1 MIHSYAYYENISK
14 NLGRAQHNSFNHIY
28 RSHWNTK
35 KRIRS
40 LHPQLNGAVYVLCFW
55 LLLFSKQGLA
65 VESVT
70 PNSDLLTLASAVTQ
84 AVRDNPN
91 LAMMQAR
98 WKAMEAIPSQVGTL
112 PDPTISFNSLNLPTN
127 TFNTTQ
133 EPMTQMQVGVSQSIP
148 FPGKLGLKEKA
159 AEFEADAASND
170 IDETRLRLIRD
181 VKATWWVVFYLDRAL
196 EIVAANKGL
205 LRQFIEIAQTK
216 YSVGKGLQQDVLLA
230 QLELSQLLD
239 QEIQLVG
246 TQRNEKVRL
255 NALLDRSANYSFH
268 LPKEVDKNLPN
279 IIPEPQLYQMADLS
293 RPLLAKQ
300 RNRISAAGA
309 RVDLAK
315 KDYYPD
321 FGLGAFYGFRGGDN
335 PSFQGGGPRADF
347 LSLRLNMSV
356 PLFIGSKQSKAVI
369 QRAAEQLQQEYAL
382 QDEWSQVRAQISA
395 ALADY
400 ERAREQF
407 ILFESGIIPQAR
419 QTVASML
426 AGYQVNKVDFLNLIR
441 SQIALFNHETKYWRA
456 LIEAKQS
463 LAKLIAA
470 VGEEGVYE

>member
-1 MIHSYAYYENISK
+1 MAQK
-14 NLGRAQHNSFNHIY
+14 NLYKLEGIFGVYVTCNVLKLHRLL
-28 RSHWNTK
+28 WNTK
-35 KRIRS
+35 GRILAFSFQR
-40 LHPQLNGAVYVLCFW
+40 NGIVRALFFCS
-55 LLLFSKQGLA
+55 LLFSKQGLA
-65 VESVT
+65 IDPVSQ
-70 PNSDLLTLASAVTQ
+70 NGDLLTLDSAVTQ

-91 LAMMQAR
+91 LAKMQAR

-112 PDPTISFNSLNLPTN
+112 PDPTVSFNSLNLPTD

-133 EPMTQMQVGVSQSIP
+133 EAMTQQQVGVSLSIP
-148 FPGKLGLKEKA
+148 FPGKLGLKEEA
-159 AEFEADAASND
+159 AEFEAEAASND

-181 VKATWWVVFYLDRAL
+181 VKSTWWVVFYLDRAL
-196 EIVAANKGL
+196 EIVTSNKEL

-246 TQRNEKVRL
+246 TRRNEKVRL
-255 NALLDRSANYSFH
+255 NALLDRPANRSVR
-268 LPKEVDKNLPN
+268 LPKDIDKELPN
-279 IIPEPQLYQMADLS
+279 IISEPELYQLADLS

-300 RNRISAAGA
+300 RNRISAADT
-309 RVDLAK
+309 RVELAEK
-315 KDYYPD
+315 NYYPD
-321 FGLGAFYGFRGGDN
+321 FGLGAFYGFRGGNN
-335 PSFQGGGPRADF
+335 PPSQGGSRTDF
-347 LSLRLNMSV
+347 LSLRLSMSV
-356 PLFIGSKQSKAVI
+356 PLFIDSKQSKGVE
-369 QRAAEQLQQEYAL
+369 QRTAERLQHTYAL
-382 QDEWSQVRAQISA
+382 QDEWNQVRAQISA

-407 ILFESGIIPQAR
+407 ILFKSGIIPQAR

-441 SQIALFNHETKYWRA
+441 SQVMLFNHETKYWRA
-456 LIEAKQS
+456 LVEAKQS

>member
-1 MIHSYAYYENISK
+1 MFYSYKLISE
-14 NLGRAQHNSFNHIY
+14 NLGQVQLNRLEHIY
-28 RSHWNTK
+28 RSWDRK
-35 KRIRS
+35 KRIPIFS
-40 LHPQLNGAVYVLCFW
+40 FQKNSFVLILFFCS
-55 LLLFSKQGLA
+55 LLFSKQGLT
-65 VESVT
+65 VESVSS
-70 PNSDLLTLASAVTQ
+70 NSDLLTLASAVSQ

-98 WKAMEAIPSQVGTL
+98 WKAMSAIPSQLGTL
-112 PDPTISFNSLNLPTN
+112 PDPTISFGSLNLPTD
-127 TFNTTQ
+127 TFDTTQ
-133 EPMTQMQVGVSQSIP
+133 EAMTQQQVGVSLSIP
-148 FPGKLGLKEKA
+148 FPGKLGLKEEA
-159 AEFEADAASND
+159 AEFEAEAASND

-181 VKATWWVVFYLDRAL
+181 VKSTWWVVFFLDRAL
-196 EIVAANKGL
+196 EIVTANKEL

-239 QEIQLVG
+239 QEIQLIG
-246 TQRNEKVRL
+246 TRRNEKVRL
-255 NALLDRSANYSFH
+255 NALLDRPANRSVR
-268 LPKEVDKNLPN
+268 LPKDIDKELPN
-279 IIPEPQLYQMADLS
+279 IIPEPELYQMADSS

-300 RNRISAAGA
+300 RNRISAAST
-309 RVDLAK
+309 RVELAK

-321 FGLGAFYGFRGGDN
+321 FGVGAFYGFRGGNN
-335 PSFQGGGPRADF
+335 PSSQGGGRADF
-347 LSLRLNMSV
+347 LSLRLSMNV
-356 PLFIGSKQSKAVI
+356 PLFIDSKQSKGVE
-369 QRAAEQLQQEYAL
+369 QRTAERLQQTYAL
-382 QDEWSQVRAQISA
+382 QDEWNQVRAQISA

-407 ILFESGIIPQAR
+407 ILFKSGIIPQAR

-441 SQIALFNHETKYWRA
+441 SQVMLFNHETKYWRA
-456 LIEAKQS
+456 LVEAKQS

>member
-1 MIHSYAYYENISK
+1 MFYSYKLISE
-14 NLGRAQHNSFNHIY
+14 NLGQVKHKGFEHIY
-28 RSHWNTK
+28 CFWDRK
-35 KRIRS
+35 KRISIPSSQR
-40 LHPQLNGAVYVLCFW
+40 NGFLLALLFC
-55 LLLFSKQGLA
+55 LLLFSKQGMA
-65 VESVT
+65 VEPDSQ
-70 PNSDLLTLASAVTQ
+70 NKDLLTLASAVSQ

-98 WKAMEAIPSQVGTL
+98 WKAMGAIPSQVGTL
-112 PDPTISFNSLNLPTN
+112 PDPTISFGSLNLPTD
-127 TFNTTQ
+127 TFDTTQ
-133 EPMTQMQVGVSQSIP
+133 EPMTQMQMGVSQSIP

-159 AEFEADAASND
+159 AEFEAEAASND

-181 VKATWWVVFYLDRAL
+181 VKITWWVVFYLDRAL
-196 EIVAANKGL
+196 EIVEANKGL

-239 QEIQLVG
+239 NEIKLVG

-255 NALLDRSANYSFH
+255 NALLDRPANYNFS
-268 LPKEVDKNLPN
+268 LPKKGDKELLN
-279 IIPEPQLYQMADLS
+279 IIPESELYQIADSS

-309 RVDLAK
+309 RVELAK

-321 FGLGAFYGFRGGDN
+321 FGMGAFYGFRGGNN
-335 PSFQGGGPRADF
+335 PSPQGGGPRTDF
-347 LSLRLNMSV
+347 LSLKLSMSLPV
-356 PLFIGSKQSKAVI
+356 FIGRKQSKAVT

-382 QDEWSQVRAQISA
+382 KDEWSKVRAQISA

-407 ILFESGIIPQAR
+407 TLFESGIIPQAR

-441 SQIALFNHETKYWRA
+441 SQITLFNHETKYWRA
-456 LIEAKQS
+456 LAEAKQS

>member
-1 MIHSYAYYENISK
+1 MDYSCVCYKFISK
-14 NLGRAQHNSFNHIY
+14 NLGCVQS
-28 RSHWNTK
+28 
-35 KRIRS
+35 KRIEQIHCFRS
-40 LHPQLNGAVYVLCFW
+40 TRKSISVFSFQRTGIVWVLFFC
-55 LLLFSKQGLA
+55 LLLFSREGLA
-65 VESVT
+65 VKTVS
-70 PNSDLLTLASAVTQ
+70 PNNDPLTLASAVTQ

-98 WKAMEAIPSQVGTL
+98 WKAMSAIPSQLGTL
-112 PDPTISFNSLNLPTN
+112 PDPTISFGSLNLPTN

-133 EPMTQMQVGVSQSIP
+133 EPMTQQQVGVSQAIP

-159 AEFEADAASND
+159 AEFEAEAASND

-181 VKATWWVVFYLDRAL
+181 VKATWWVVFYLDRSL
-196 EIVAANKGL
+196 EIVEANKRL
-205 LRQFIEIAQTK
+205 LRQFIEISQTK

-255 NALLDRSANYSFH
+255 NALLDRPANYSFL
-268 LPKEVDKNLPN
+268 LPKEVDMRLPDT
-279 IIPEPQLYQMADLS
+279 IPEPELYQMADSS

-321 FGLGAFYGFRGGDN
+321 FGLGAFYGFRGGNN
-335 PSFQGGGPRADF
+335 PSIQGGGPRSDF
-347 LSLRLNMSV
+347 LSLKISMSLPV
-356 PLFIGSKQSKAVI
+356 FIDSKQSKAVV
-369 QRAAEQLQQEYAL
+369 QRAAEQLQQEYSL

-426 AGYQVNKVDFLNLIR
+426 AGYQVNKVDFLNLVR
-441 SQIALFNHETKYWRA
+441 SQITLFNHETKYWRA
-456 LIEAKQS
+456 LAEAKQS
-463 LAKLIAA
+463 LAKLVAA